1 MDKLFNIVFFDETF
15 EFLSN
20 LEKKHYEKIIFNIRK
35 AQTRHDPELFKKL
48 KDEIWE
54 FRTLYQGLHYRLLSF
69 WDKTDSENTLVVS
82 THGIVKKT
90 SKTPDSEIQKAKQIR
105 LRYFEDKEM
114 KTHTLDEV
122 QDKLIGKIGT
132 PNRDRFEYELQMDLI
147 GQAIKQTRQERKL
160 TQEELGKLIGVQ
172 KAQISRIE
180 NNASNVTI
188 ETLMRV
194 FNALQAKVM
203 LSVEL
208 PHFKISLGQ

>member
-1 MDKLFNIVFFDETF
+1 
-15 EFLSN
+15 
-20 LEKKHYEKIIFNIRK
+20 
-35 AQTRHDPELFKKL
+35 
-48 KDEIWE
+48 
-54 FRTLYQGLHYRLLSF
+54 
-69 WDKTDSENTLVVS
+69 
-82 THGIVKKT
+82 
-90 SKTPDSEIQKAKQIR
+90 
-105 LRYFEDKEM
+105 M
-114 KTHTLDEV
+114 KTHTFDEV

-147 GQAIKQTRQERKL
+147 GQAIKQTRLERKL

-208 PHFKISLGQ
+208 PHFKISLSQ

>member
-1 MDKLFNIVFFDETF
+1 
-15 EFLSN
+15 
-20 LEKKHYEKIIFNIRK
+20 
-35 AQTRHDPELFKKL
+35 
-48 KDEIWE
+48 
-54 FRTLYQGLHYRLLSF
+54 
-69 WDKTDSENTLVVS
+69 
-82 THGIVKKT
+82 
-90 SKTPDSEIQKAKQIR
+90 
-105 LRYFEDKEM
+105 M

-147 GQAIKQTRQERKL
+147 GQAIKQTRQELKL

-194 FNALQAKVM
+194 FNALQARVM

-208 PHFKISLGQ
+208 PHFKISLGE